1 MSDSETRAPI
11 KAEVKVS
18 PLIELSN
25 GSLYPYWDLKEGGL
39 TPYLNAIRRSFSFLN
54 PFAEQQVPTS
64 ERQAFGIRD
73 GHRFYNEEVFLNLYS
88 LIQAQLPLIITSQP
102 IMILLR
108 MKDLSQ
114 LMVQLTH
121 TPRLHQLLK
130 KLSQDFAKDKSPL
143 TKDVWSLTM
152 KELTS
157 AEKSK
162 KVLLLSAPAGPSI
175 I

>member
-39 TPYLNAIRRSFSFLN
+39 TPYFNAIRRSFSFLN

-73 GHRFYNEEVFLNLYS
+73 GHRFYNEEVFLNYCL
-88 LIQAQLPLIITSQP
+88 
-102 IMILLR
+102 
-108 MKDLSQ
+108 
-114 LMVQLTH
+114 
-121 TPRLHQLLK
+121 
-130 KLSQDFAKDKSPL
+130 
-143 TKDVWSLTM
+143 
-152 KELTS
+152 
-157 AEKSK
+157 
-162 KVLLLSAPAGPSI
+162 
-175 I
+175 